1 LLEGVHDGWLI
12 SGVRALDGGAE
23 FFEVGE
29 GEGGGE
35 GELEGR
41 AGNEMLGCE
50 DEERGA
56 GLLGEVAEAVP
67 RGGGKPAEFLERG
80 ELEVENEKREVAVAK
95 EEIGA
100 AEGFLGMVATDPEKA
115 GAGRGAVGGGVEGV
129 AAVDEGERGAINGRR
144 GGLLKNFGEDK
155 GEAGGGTGGGK
166 LGEGAG
172 GEGRKARGGVNRG
185 GGRFVLMRLRESLP
199 QLTAQVLEIQRH
211 LYRDD

>member
-1 LLEGVHDGWLI
+1 MF
-12 SGVRALDGGAE
+12 GG
-23 FFEVGE
+23 
-29 GEGGGE
+29 
-35 GELEGR
+35 
-41 AGNEMLGCE
+41 E
-50 DEERGA
+50 DEEGGA
-56 GLLGEVAEAVP
+56 GLLGEIAEAVP
-67 RGGGKPAEFLERG
+67 GRAGDAAEFGERV
-80 ELEVENEKREVAVAK
+80 ELEVEDEEGEVAVAQK
-95 EEIGA
+95 EVGA
-100 AEGFLGMVATDPEKA
+100 AEGLVGLAAADPEEA
-115 GAGRGAVGGGVEGV
+115 GTGSGAVGGGVEGV